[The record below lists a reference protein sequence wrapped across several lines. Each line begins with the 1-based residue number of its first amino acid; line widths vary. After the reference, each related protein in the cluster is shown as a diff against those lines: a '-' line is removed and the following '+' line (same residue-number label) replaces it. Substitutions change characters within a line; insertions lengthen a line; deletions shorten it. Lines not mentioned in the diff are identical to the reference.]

1 MLPPSLQMGGRRVTD
16 FRMLGLAIS
25 LALLIGPAAA
35 QQIYSQEPA
44 KGQIRSG
51 QKVLVDNG
59 RCPRGQL
66 LEVSGGTNPGLRGR
80 HGQSTERSRR
90 CVPRT

>member
-1 MLPPSLQMGGRRVTD
+1 MAYSRVLGIAVSLV
-16 FRMLGLAIS
+16 FLA
-25 LALLIGPAAA
+25 APAVG
-35 QQIYSQEPA
+35 QQVFSQEPA
-44 KGQIRSG
+44 KGQIRAG

-66 LEVSGGTNPGLRGR
+66 LEVTGGTNPGLRGR

-90 CVPRT
+90 CIPRT